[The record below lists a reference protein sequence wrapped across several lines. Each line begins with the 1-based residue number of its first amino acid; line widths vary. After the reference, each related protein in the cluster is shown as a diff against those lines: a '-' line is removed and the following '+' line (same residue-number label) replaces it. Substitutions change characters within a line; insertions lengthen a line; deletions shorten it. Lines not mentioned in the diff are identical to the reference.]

1 MKNSKDCNINNN
13 IFFLRRNLNLV
24 RLKVSQKKER
34 NKDRERG
41 EKKITIL
48 IVRVFNINF

>member
-24 RLKVSQKKER
+24 RLKVSQKKE
-34 NKDRERG
+34 KEIKIERG
-41 EKKITIL
+41 ERKK
-48 IVRVFNINF
+48 